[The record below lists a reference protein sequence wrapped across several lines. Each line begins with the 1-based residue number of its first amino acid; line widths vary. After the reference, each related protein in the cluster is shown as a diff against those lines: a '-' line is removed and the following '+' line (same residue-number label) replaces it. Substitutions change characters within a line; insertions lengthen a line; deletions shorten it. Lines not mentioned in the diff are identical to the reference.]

1 MRLRRL
7 SGGWS
12 ERSTNSGA
20 FCLRRVLRPLYRLHR
35 KPDGA
40 TLFPMQF
47 DEPMQHDEPRS
58 PEARSKELRLAA
70 PRTIRWAMLGLLV
83 AGFLAGCR
91 SSAVSPGDVIPFRT
105 LARGYQS
112 GVSDAG
118 VVVARDEDAWRAL
131 WRRHAATVLPRPE
144 PPAVDFEREMV
155 VGVTLGTRSTGG
167 FGVEV
172 ARVVAAEDGLFVE
185 ATERAPAP
193 GAMVPQ
199 VITQPFH
206 MVAVPRRE
214 GDVRLSMAPRQ
225 GSSRE

>member
-1 MRLRRL
+1 MPA
-7 SGGWS
+7 S
-12 ERSTNSGA
+12 
-20 FCLRRVLRPLYRLHR
+20 CLRPLYRLHR
-35 KPDGA
+35 TPDGA
-40 TLFPMQF
+40 TLFPMQP
-47 DEPMQHDEPRS
+47 DESMQHDEPRS
-58 PEARSKELRLAA
+58 HEARSQEAPSQEARSSELGLAA
-70 PRTIRWAMLGLLV
+70 PRAIRWAMLGLL
-83 AGFLAGCR
+83 AFGFLASCR

-144 PPAVDFEREMV
+144 PPAVDFEHEMV

-172 ARVVAAEDGLFVE
+172 ARVVAAEDGLVVE
-185 ATERAPAP
+185 ATERIPAP

-214 GDVRLSMAPRQ
+214 GDVRLSTARQ